1 MIIDGITVKIVRKRI
16 KNAYIRIADDYSA
29 VISAPYGI
37 SQQTLERFFI
47 ENADGVRRAIAKKKS
62 VAGGDYLAD
71 GYLYVFGVKKRF
83 TISESKDNSVIE
95 TVEGVVARCSV
106 KDRKKLDALV
116 SAFLKRKLSERLN
129 RLIAFWESKTGLKS
143 SGYAIRRSESRWGSC
158 NCSTKKLNFSLY
170 LANMPVECVSYVVLH
185 ELCHTRYA
193 NHGEGFKATLS
204 EYLPEWKEVRSRL
217 NVECSKM
224 KFLATG
230 DCV

>member
-95 TVEGVVARCSV
+95 TVDGVVARCSV
-106 KDRKKLDALV
+106 KDRKKLDDGTV
-116 SAFLKRKLSERLN
+116 FLEKNNYLCIRIKKQEVLSNDDQQNLN
-129 RLIAFWESKTGLKS
+129 
-143 SGYAIRRSESRWGSC
+143 
-158 NCSTKKLNFSLY
+158 
-170 LANMPVECVSYVVLH
+170 PH
-185 ELCHTRYA
+185 
-193 NHGEGFKATLS
+193 
-204 EYLPEWKEVRSRL
+204 
-217 NVECSKM
+217 
-224 KFLATG
+224 
-230 DCV
+230 